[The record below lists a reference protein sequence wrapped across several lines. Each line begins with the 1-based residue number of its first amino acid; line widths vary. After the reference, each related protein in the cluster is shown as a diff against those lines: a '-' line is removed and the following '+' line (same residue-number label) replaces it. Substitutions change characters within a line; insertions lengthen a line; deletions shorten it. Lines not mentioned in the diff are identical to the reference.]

1 MSDLRL
7 RRVVRAALL
16 LALTLVFQ
24 SLRFIIPVPAVMSTF
39 LIGTLVN
46 ASLLITLRSV
56 GFFPALAI
64 AWVTPLVAWLQQ
76 LLPLPVFIV
85 PVALGNSLYVWLFYR
100 LSRNVS
106 EPVAVGAAATGK
118 AVFFYVSFVWL
129 LGWIELPPMISRGIL
144 FVMSWPQLVTG
155 LAGGAISLLVLR
167 KFQGILDTKEGNK

>member
-1 MSDLRL
+1 MADIRL
-7 RRVVRAALL
+7 QKIVRASLL

-56 GFFPALAI
+56 GFFPAVTI

-85 PVALGNSLYVWLFYR
+85 PVALGNSLYIWLFYR

-106 EPVAVGAAATGK
+106 EPVAVGTAAVGK
-118 AVFFYVSFVWL
+118 TVFFYLSFVWL
-129 LGWIELPPMISRGIL
+129 LGWIELPPILSRGIM
-144 FVMSWPQLVTG
+144 FIMSWPQLVTG
-155 LAGGAISLLVLR
+155 LAGGAISILVFR
-167 KFQGILDTKEGNK
+167 KFQGTLDTKEGNK